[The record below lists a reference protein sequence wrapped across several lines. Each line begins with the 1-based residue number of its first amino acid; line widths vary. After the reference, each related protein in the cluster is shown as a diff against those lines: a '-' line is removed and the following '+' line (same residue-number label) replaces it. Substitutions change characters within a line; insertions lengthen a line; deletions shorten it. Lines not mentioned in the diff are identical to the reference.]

1 MSEISQAKLI
11 ERGSWEETVPKDG
24 LADLFKENPH
34 PKHYIGIEISG
45 FLHLGSLLS
54 TGYKINDFKEAGA
67 KCTVFLA
74 DWHTFINEKLGGNW
88 ENISKVSKYYE
99 KAFKEVCPG
108 VNVVLG
114 SNLIEENK
122 EYWSDFVKFTKH
134 TSLKRVQRTLDIM
147 GRSENEEKIDLA
159 KLLYPPMQAID
170 IHTLDVDIAHAGMDQ
185 RKIHMLVRDVFPK
198 LGWKVPVSVHHKII
212 PNLNQPRQEKK
223 ITPHGEA
230 ITVLTKMSK
239 SDPKSGIFI
248 SDSDEI
254 ISTKIKKSFCEQ
266 GKVYDSPLIDIVES
280 IILPKL
286 KSIKIESGNEMLV
299 FNNFSD
305 FIDSLDENRIHPADL
320 KNAIADGLIEI
331 ISPLREKLQ
340 LDAEIEQ
347 IIQRST

>member
-1 MSEISQAKLI
+1 LSEISQAKLI
-11 ERGSWEETVPKDG
+11 QRGSWEETVPKDG
-24 LADLFKENPH
+24 LADLFKENSH
-34 PKHYIGIEISG
+34 PKHYVGIEISG
-45 FLHLGSLLS
+45 SLHLGSLLS

-114 SNLIEENK
+114 SKLIEENK

-134 TSLKRVQRTLDIM
+134 TSLKRIQRTLDIM

-185 RKIHMLVRDVFPK
+185 RKIHMLVRDIFPK
-198 LGWKVPVSVHHKII
+198 LGWKVPVSVHHKILPSLNKPRVSKEII
-212 PNLNQPRQEKK
+212 PGVGA
-223 ITPHGEA
+223 TA
-230 ITVLTKMSK
+230 VLTKMSK

-248 SDSDEI
+248 DDTDEVI
-254 ISTKIKKSFCEQ
+254 EAKIRKSYCDQE
-266 GKVYDSPLIDIVES
+266 KVSDSPLVDIVES

-286 KSIKIESGNEMLV
+286 KTIKIESGNEMLV

-305 FIDSLDENRIHPADL
+305 FIDSLGENRIHPTDL
-320 KNAIADGLIEI
+320 KNAIANSLIEI
-331 ISPLREKLQ
+331 ISPLRKKLRP
-340 LDAEIEQ
+340 DDEIEK
-347 IIQRST
+347 IIRSV